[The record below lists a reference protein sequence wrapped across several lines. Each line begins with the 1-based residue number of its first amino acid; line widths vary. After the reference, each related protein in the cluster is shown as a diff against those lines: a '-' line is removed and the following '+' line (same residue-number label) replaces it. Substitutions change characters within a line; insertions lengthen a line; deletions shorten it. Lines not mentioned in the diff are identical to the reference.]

1 MFVEYG
7 YSGYL
12 VTKLLNIWYKLFL
25 CRPFH
30 DWELRAISLKI
41 FNMRERLGVVVIFS
55 A

>member
-1 MFVEYG
+1 MFVKYG

-30 DWELRAISLKI
+30 DRELGAVSL
-41 FNMRERLGVVVIFS
+41 
-55 A
+55 